1 VNPDPDAVP
10 AGAVPADV
18 VEVVLDGELDIAT
31 LARATKRVEE
41 AERDRPRLLVVDLSE
56 LAFVDSSGVRLV
68 LLAQQ
73 RARAEGRR
81 VAVRL
86 GTGPALRVFQALG
99 LVDKLDVLP
108 PPPVGEAA
116 PGART

>member
-1 VNPDPDAVP
+1 MNPVPEEPEPEGPAV
-10 AGAVPADV
+10 A
-18 VEVVLDGELDIAT
+18 EVVLDGELDIAT
-31 LARATKRVEE
+31 LDHAMRRVEE
-41 AERDRPRLLVVDLSE
+41 AERDRPRLLVVDLSQ
-56 LAFVDSSGVRLV
+56 LGFVDSSGVRLV
-68 LLAQQ
+68 LLAQE

-99 LVDKLDVLP
+99 LLEKLDVLP
-108 PPPVGEAA
+108 PPPVGETA